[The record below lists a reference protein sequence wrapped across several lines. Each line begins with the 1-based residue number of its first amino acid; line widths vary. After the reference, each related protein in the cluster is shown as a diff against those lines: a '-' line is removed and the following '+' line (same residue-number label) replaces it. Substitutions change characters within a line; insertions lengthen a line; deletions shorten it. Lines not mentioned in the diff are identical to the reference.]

1 MASKKTSKDEELSTL
16 LKEVRAMRRDL
27 NTIKQIKPARGKPKG
42 KMIYS
47 VAARAEEKLA
57 PGYHVAVKSSDL
69 FSPGYEVLVKPSVVF
84 PPDYA
89 VLVKSDIAFPPE
101 YEVMAQPGNK
111 IDLVINPA
119 KTRTVKGR

>member
-1 MASKKTSKDEELSTL
+1 MASQKNDKDEELSTL

-27 NTIKQIKPARGKPKG
+27 NIIKQMKPAREKSKG

-57 PGYHVAVKSSDL
+57 PGYHVAVKTSDL
-69 FSPGYEVLVKPSVVF
+69 FSPGYEVLVKPSIMF

-89 VLVKSDIAFPPE
+89 VLVKPDIAFPLE

-111 IDLVINPA
+111 IDLVINPG
-119 KTRTVKGR
+119 KTRATKGR